1 MTDKIVYDV
10 TDSEFYGPG
19 EQYAIFAGKDASYNL
34 AKMSFDEKTL
44 NRTDLSDLK
53 RSEKEQLDNYV
64 ELYDMKYKEVGNVV
78 EWAKA
83 NKKDQ

>member
-1 MTDKIVYDV
+1 
-10 TDSEFYGPG
+10 
-19 EQYAIFAGKDASYNL
+19 
-34 AKMSFDEKTL
+34 MSFDESTL
-44 NRTDLSDLK
+44 NRTDLTDLK